1 MILDSCMVVVESYIA
16 DHIPCMQCGFNRE
29 FSGMLCALRLYT
41 AIEFTADEQ
50 SLSFNHGAGGT

>member
-1 MILDSCMVVVESYIA
+1 MVVVESYIA

-29 FSGMLCALRLYT
+29 FSGMLCALRLYA

-50 SLSFNHGAGGT
+50 SLSFNHGADGT